1 MRILMVSSEMTPF
14 AKTGGL
20 ADVLGG
26 LPLALAR
33 LGHDVEV
40 VIPRYREVTAGDLV
54 GRITVR
60 LGMRQLDA
68 GVWAASHGGV
78 RSVFIDQPRYFDRA
92 GLYGES
98 GRDYS
103 DNAERFA
110 FLCHAALRWAALTGA
125 RYDVVHGHDWQAG
138 PLAALVRRP
147 PFPHPL
153 AYVPLVFTIH
163 NLSYQ
168 GLFDPA
174 VLTDVGLGDGLMS
187 VDGME
192 YWRQASYLKAG
203 VMFSDV
209 ITTVSP
215 RYAQEIQTPEYGF
228 GFDGILR
235 SRRDH
240 LVGILNGIDYDQ
252 WDPARDPFLPAPFS
266 AEDLSGK
273 ALDKR
278 AVLESFGIRVDEASM
293 ERPLVGMVS
302 RLVDQKGFD
311 LLAGLSQRLDEVDA
325 TFVLLGSGDAR
336 YETLWRDLA
345 AANPDRIGA
354 RIGFD
359 ERLAHVIEGGS
370 DIFLMPS
377 RFEPCGLNQMY
388 SLRYGTVPV
397 VRATGG
403 LADTVQNY
411 DPVTGDGTG
420 FTFDQYSADALM
432 GTLGWAV
439 GIFRNPQ
446 AWRRILLAGMRHD
459 HSWDA
464 SARQYVSVY
473 ERAGRMTDR
482 GPWMQGQAGQ
492 VGQL

>member
-1 MRILMVSSEMTPF
+1 MRILMVGSEMMPF

-33 LGHDVEV
+33 LGHEVEV

-60 LGMRQLDA
+60 LGARQLEA
-68 GVWAASHGGV
+68 GVWAASQGGV

-98 GRDYS
+98 GRDYA

-110 FLCHAALRWAALTGA
+110 FLCHAAVRWAALTGA
-125 RYDVVHGHDWQAG
+125 RYEVVHGHDWQAG
-138 PLAALVRRP
+138 PLAALIRHP

-153 AYVPLVFTIH
+153 VNVPLVFTIH

-174 VLTDVGLGDGLMS
+174 VLPALGLGDGLMS

-215 RYAQEIQTPEYGF
+215 RYAAEIQTPEYGF

-235 SRRDH
+235 SRRDR
-240 LVGILNGIDYDQ
+240 LVGILNGIDYDH
-252 WDPARDPFLPAPFS
+252 WDPARDSFLPASFS
-266 AEDLSGK
+266 ADDLSGK
-273 ALDKR
+273 ALVKR
-278 AVLESFGIRVDEASM
+278 AALESFGIRVDEASM
-293 ERPLVGMVS
+293 SRPLVGMVS

-311 LLAGLSQRLDEVDA
+311 LLAGLSLRLDEVDA

-354 RIGFD
+354 HIGFD

-411 DPVTGDGTG
+411 DPGTGAGTG
-420 FTFDQYSADALM
+420 FTFEEYSADALM
-432 GTLGWAV
+432 GTLGRAV
-439 GIFRNPQ
+439 GTFRNAP
-446 AWRRILLAGMRHD
+446 AWRRIQLAGMRHD

-473 ERAGRMTDR
+473 ERASRVTDR
-482 GPWMQGQAGQ
+482 GPRVQGQAGP